1 MLNTAAAVDRAGAK
15 TSCGIAFPIVF
26 AAEPQIWSAHS
37 ELVPPQR
44 FVWRRAG
51 FHGASGLCQDAW
63 NERFQRIREAHPVNE
78 TSQDN
83 SVWDSIPVG
92 DDLGV
97 MDYVMTEKMIAD
109 YREVVGNP
117 TAAYPTVAARHPANL
132 FYRKYRSVM
141 RVPNTGHDSQFFNPP
156 IAGKRIFV
164 KAHVADK
171 YIRREKTYL
180 IIEATATDEDGR
192 LIEISRL
199 VGLARPTTRP
209 ALADVASKWEKK

>member
-1 MLNTAAAVDRAGAK
+1 MSEADQSNAVW
-15 TSCGIAFPIVF
+15 
-26 AAEPQIWSAHS
+26 E
-37 ELVPPQR
+37 
-44 FVWRRAG
+44 
-51 FHGASGLCQDAW
+51 
-63 NERFQRIREAHPVNE
+63 
-78 TSQDN
+78 
-83 SVWDSIPVG
+83 SIPVG
-92 DDLGV
+92 DDLGT

-132 FYRKYRSVM
+132 FYRKYRAVM

-156 IAGKRIFV
+156 VAGKRIFV
-164 KAHVADK
+164 KATVADK
-171 YIRREKTYL
+171 YIRREKAYL

-209 ALADVASKWEKK
+209 ALADVAGKWEKKNG